1 MKVASINFV
10 AIGTVPK
17 PVKNTELS
25 QVVGELVEAIKKAPA
40 GQAVS
45 FKLDSAK
52 RWTTYA
58 LKRALLQ
65 RHNLDC
71 QLVNR
76 DGTIYILLKT
86 GKAVPAKK

>member
-1 MKVASINFV
+1 MKVTSINFV
-10 AIGTVPK
+10 EIGSVPK
-17 PVKNTELS
+17 PIKNTELS

-40 GQAVS
+40 GKAVS

-65 RHNLDC
+65 RHNFDC

-76 DGTIYILLKT
+76 DGTIFILQK
-86 GKAVPAKK
+86 PAKVAKK